1 MNQDFLKI
9 LSIRLPI
16 PLLCVLS
23 GQRHEDPLS
32 SENFF
37 LMCKVTLL
45 INRKTVVQ
53 YKQGGDL
60 MTYKDW
66 GSEYYD
72 LAESLGR
79 LIVEIKEH
87 IAHANSAEK
96 RRLMELAD
104 LYRQEKSEVLDIA
117 RHLSKR
123 GDVPV

>member
-1 MNQDFLKI
+1 
-9 LSIRLPI
+9 
-16 PLLCVLS
+16 
-23 GQRHEDPLS
+23 
-32 SENFF
+32 
-37 LMCKVTLL
+37 
-45 INRKTVVQ
+45 
-53 YKQGGDL
+53 

-66 GSEYYD
+66 GKEYYD

-87 IAHANSAEK
+87 IAHADLAEK
-96 RRLMELAD
+96 KRLTELAD

>member
-1 MNQDFLKI
+1 
-9 LSIRLPI
+9 
-16 PLLCVLS
+16 
-23 GQRHEDPLS
+23 
-32 SENFF
+32 
-37 LMCKVTLL
+37 
-45 INRKTVVQ
+45 
-53 YKQGGDL
+53 

-79 LIVEIKEH
+79 LIDEIKEH
-87 IAHANSAEK
+87 HIPHANSAEK
-96 RRLMELAD
+96 KRLMELAD